1 MRVMRKISAVL
12 LAMVMTVLMAVSA
25 FAADGPY
32 DRTITI
38 TNTNGNHTYT
48 AYQIF
53 EGRLEQDNETEAYI
67 LSDIEWGSGVDATT
81 EKNGRNLVAALKADE
96 VLAESF
102 PNDSY
107 SASQVAEV
115 LESFSENSDELDAFA
130 RVVSNYLSGTGTMGS
145 YNSENGSYTIT
156 GLEAGYYIVTDSMT
170 APGEGEPENDAY
182 SKFMLKLTTD
192 VTVTPKS
199 SVPSVEKKVR
209 ENSYTNNDS
218 NSTGSYSY
226 GAGYNDVADWNI
238 GDHVPFKLIGT
249 LPSTLADYDVYSYTF
264 HDTLS
269 AGLTYNAGSVK
280 VSVVNPTEGVYGGDD
295 GVSAAEGTDVTGQFS
310 ITAEE
315 NELTITCEDITALT
329 DVTIDSSSLIVV
341 EYTAT
346 LNEAA
351 VVGSN
356 GNTNEV
362 YLEFS
367 NDPNPGGTGETGT
380 TPTDQVI
387 VFTYGLD
394 VTKVDSENTETPLEG
409 AEFILYKK
417 DGSNNNSYYQA
428 GNTGSDSQ
436 KAFWTANE
444 NDAAKLTSDESGS
457 FSVTGLDEGTY
468 YLKETKAPEGY
479 NLLKADIMIVITANA
494 ANIQNWTSAMEGLTG
509 ITVSVDEG
517 DAVAGNTGTGMV
529 SITVENVPGSALP
542 ETGGIGTTIFYVV
555 GGILVIGA
563 GVILIARRRTRSD
576 KE

>member
-1 MRVMRKISAVL
+1 MRKISAVL

>member
-1 MRVMRKISAVL
+1 MRVMRKTLTVL

-38 TNTNGNHTYT
+38 TETNGNHTYT

-53 EGRLEQDNETEAYI
+53 EGRLEQDNETKEYI
-67 LSDIEWGSGVDATT
+67 LSDIEWGSGVDVTT
-81 EKNGRNLVAALKADE
+81 EVNGKNLVAALKDATALRD
-96 VLAESF
+96 SF
-102 PNDSY
+102 TNDSY
-107 SASQVAEV
+107 SAAEVAEV
-115 LESFSENSDELDAFA
+115 LETFSENSDKLDAFA
-130 RVVSNYLSGTGTMGS
+130 RVVSNYLSGTGTTGS
-145 YNSENGSYTIT
+145 YNSENESYTIS

-192 VTVTPKS
+192 VTVSPKS
-199 SVPSVEKKVR
+199 SVPSVEKKVQ

-218 NSTGSYSY
+218 NSNGSYSY

-269 AGLTYNAGSVK
+269 AGLTYDAGSAK
-280 VSVVNPTEGVYGGDD
+280 VSVVNPTEGVYGEDD
-295 GVSAAEGTDVTGQFS
+295 GVSAADGTDVTGQFS

-494 ANIQNWTSAMEGLTG
+494 ANIQNWTSAMEGLAG